1 MHRAWTQSEPLL
13 TRTVYFW
20 ISGRGWAMNAK
31 LIRSFF
37 CAACLVWLAACGKT
51 ASEFSTTSF
60 ADSAAIDG
68 QPRLMAEPE
77 VRNATLVSEGPRTAE
92 ADIALLGDDQHDD
105 LSLGK
110 KYFRARDFGLAE
122 RHFRRAVEMSP
133 RAAEAWLGL
142 AASYDRLKRFDEA
155 DRAYRQVIAIL
166 GPAPEVLNNQG
177 YSYLLRG
184 DYKTARKKFLAA
196 QAKDPENPRIR
207 RNIELME
214 ASLQHGKG
222 VATR

>member
-1 MHRAWTQSEPLL
+1 
-13 TRTVYFW
+13 
-20 ISGRGWAMNAK
+20 MNAK
-31 LIRSFF
+31 LIRSLF
-37 CAACLVWLAACGKT
+37 CVACLAWLAACDKT
-51 ASEFSTTSF
+51 TSEFSGNSF
-60 ADSAAIDG
+60 AANAAIDT

-77 VRNATLVSEGPRTAE
+77 VRNATLVSEGPRAAQ

-105 LSLGK
+105 LNLGK
-110 KYFRARDFGLAE
+110 KHFRARDFGLAE

-133 RAAEAWLGL
+133 RDAEAWLGL

-166 GPAPEVLNNQG
+166 GPTPEILNNQG

-184 DYKTARKKFLAA
+184 DYKTARKKFFAA

-214 ASLQHGKG
+214 ASLQNGKG